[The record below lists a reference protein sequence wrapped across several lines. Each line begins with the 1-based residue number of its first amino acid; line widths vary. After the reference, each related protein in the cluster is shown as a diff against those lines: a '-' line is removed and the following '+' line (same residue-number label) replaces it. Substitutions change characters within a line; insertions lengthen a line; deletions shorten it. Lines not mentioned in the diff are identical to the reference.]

1 MNNKPQ
7 LIDSGPNL
15 NQAGLAHRVLK
26 PEGPGPHPTI
36 VMIHGHLG
44 NEDVMWIFART
55 LPPNCLLVAP
65 RANISATA
73 VSHTWH
79 MRAEEEWPTLTQ
91 FDTAVTAVSQFIHAL
106 PQLYQADLN
115 QLYLM
120 GFSQGAAVSLA
131 TAVRHPGW
139 IKGLA
144 SLVGF
149 APLNLDDDIPQKPLQ
164 DLPVFMA
171 AGLQDERIPIEVAR
185 NSAKTVRALGAA
197 LQYTEYD
204 TGHKLNIDGMHAL
217 KAWWAAQR
225 LGPT

>member
-7 LIDSGPNL
+7 LMDSGL
-15 NQAGLAHRVLK
+15 NVAHSGLVHRVARPTGL
-26 PEGPGPHPTI
+26 GPHPTI

-44 NEDVMWIFART
+44 NEDVMWVFART
-55 LPPNCLLVAP
+55 LPPNCLVVAP
-65 RANISATA
+65 RAHTEATA

-79 MRAEEEWPTLTQ
+79 MRAEEEWPLLTQ
-91 FDTAVTAVSQFIHAL
+91 FDTAVTAVYHFIQAL
-106 PQLYQADLN
+106 PDLYQADLD

-131 TAVRHPGW
+131 AAIHHPGW

-149 APLNLDDDIPQKPLQ
+149 APLGLDQLIEQRPLQ

-171 AGLQDERIPIEVAR
+171 AGTQDERIPLAIAR
-185 NSAKTVRALGAA
+185 NSAKTVRALGAE
-197 LQYTEYD
+197 LQYNEYD

-217 KAWWAAQR
+217 KAWWAAQAIR
-225 LGPT
+225 Q